1 MKMYH
6 GGTQTLGSGG
16 NQACHRMGFGRKR
29 KPWQSADMVLIEVRS
44 CSTRTWRELGLD
56 SPGHA
61 VVGMGF

>member
-1 MKMYH
+1 MYH

-16 NQACHRMGFGRKR
+16 NQASHRMGFGRKR
-29 KPWQSADMVLIEVRS
+29 KPWQSVDMVLIEVRS